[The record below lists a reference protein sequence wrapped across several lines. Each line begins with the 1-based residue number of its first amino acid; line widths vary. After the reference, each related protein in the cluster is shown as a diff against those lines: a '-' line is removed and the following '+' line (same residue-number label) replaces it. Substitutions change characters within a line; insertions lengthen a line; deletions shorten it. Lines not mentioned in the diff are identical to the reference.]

1 MTINIVQKISMVCA
15 FRKVVITEI
24 MMMGDH
30 SNEVPEQSVNG
41 MEPFQPIP
49 GQAFSLYP
57 PPELDQEMGVSDVRL
72 GECCDIAQTVEVTE
86 PWKSETTAPYIQP
99 IYTAHV

>member
-1 MTINIVQKISMVCA
+1 MKTSIVQKISMVCVFGKA
-15 FRKVVITEI
+15 MIAEI

-30 SNEVPEQSVNG
+30 SNEVSEQGVNG

-57 PPELDQEMGVSDVRL
+57 PPELDQEMGASDV
-72 GECCDIAQTVEVTE
+72 
-86 PWKSETTAPYIQP
+86 
-99 IYTAHV
+99 